1 MRQAVGTMSMHEEEC
16 PEKLHVES
24 YSGYKANE
32 RPTLFCLK
40 DRRVGIVDIIDR
52 WYGTEHDFFRV
63 LADDG
68 RVYLLRWNRFADEWC
83 LVKGVERGMPS
94 LFS

>member
-1 MRQAVGTMSMHEEEC
+1 MSMSEEKC
-16 PEKLHVES
+16 PEKLQVQS

-32 RPTLFCLK
+32 RPTLFSLK

-52 WYGTEHDFFRV
+52 WYGTDHDFFKV

-68 RVYLLRWNRFADEWC
+68 RVYLLKWHRFTDEWF
-83 LVKGVERGMPS
+83 LVKVVERGAPS